1 MWKSVK
7 YRHKWPNH
15 FLSHL
20 FLQLLFPLSLPL
32 QLLLKSLQVSV
43 VIQAHAVDGVLVGCN
58 AVGEVDSRNRAIEPL
73 FCSCIYSQAF
83 ILTAHRSVET
93 LLVLKLSSFCC
104 LTWPASN
111 PISHVNKL
119 LLISGFQ
126 ISIFFLTSK
135 HPQWK
140 YSHMT
145 SNGVCSNFQYHWRQL
160 GFAGLYLSIH
170 S

>member
-1 MWKSVK
+1 MK

-15 FLSHL
+15 FLFHL

-43 VIQAHAVDGVLVGCN
+43 VIQAHAVDGGVCSKNDGVVVGCN

-83 ILTAHRSVET
+83 ILTVLRLVET

-104 LTWPASN
+104 LT
-111 PISHVNKL
+111 VD
-119 LLISGFQ
+119 
-126 ISIFFLTSK
+126 
-135 HPQWK
+135 
-140 YSHMT
+140 
-145 SNGVCSNFQYHWRQL
+145 
-160 GFAGLYLSIH
+160 IH
-170 S
+170 NENTVI

>member
-1 MWKSVK
+1 MK

-43 VIQAHAVDGVLVGCN
+43 VIQAHAVDGGVCSKNDGVVVGCN

-83 ILTAHRSVET
+83 ILTVLRLVET

-104 LTWPASN
+104 LTLPAQL
-111 PISHVNKL
+111 PPP
-119 LLISGFQ
+119 
-126 ISIFFLTSK
+126 FL
-135 HPQWK
+135 
-140 YSHMT
+140 M
-145 SNGVCSNFQYHWRQL
+145 
-160 GFAGLYLSIH
+160 
-170 S
+170 